1 MEESS
6 DNQNQP
12 NQSSDNQD
20 QKSVSSNLVEAS
32 FKLIGDLRKAKSE
45 GFNLWAFLFP
55 IGYLYSHLSVEN
67 TKKIALA
74 VLIPTLVLSIAFYF
88 LPYSLFVIGDILLF
102 IWFVYVSYL
111 VGTRSSVLVSEGSEA
126 DIGKGVLA
134 QVLYGFVYSVIYYL

>member
-12 NQSSDNQD
+12 NESSDNQD

-67 TKKIALA
+67 TKKNSFSGIN
-74 VLIPTLVLSIAFYF
+74 S
-88 LPYSLFVIGDILLF
+88 
-102 IWFVYVSYL
+102 
-111 VGTRSSVLVSEGSEA
+111 
-126 DIGKGVLA
+126 DIGA
-134 QVLYGFVYSVIYYL
+134 

>member
-12 NQSSDNQD
+12 NESSDNQD

-55 IGYLYSHLSVEN
+55 YRIFVFTFICRKH
-67 TKKIALA
+67 KKNSFSGIN
-74 VLIPTLVLSIAFYF
+74 S
-88 LPYSLFVIGDILLF
+88 
-102 IWFVYVSYL
+102 
-111 VGTRSSVLVSEGSEA
+111 
-126 DIGKGVLA
+126 DIGA
-134 QVLYGFVYSVIYYL
+134 